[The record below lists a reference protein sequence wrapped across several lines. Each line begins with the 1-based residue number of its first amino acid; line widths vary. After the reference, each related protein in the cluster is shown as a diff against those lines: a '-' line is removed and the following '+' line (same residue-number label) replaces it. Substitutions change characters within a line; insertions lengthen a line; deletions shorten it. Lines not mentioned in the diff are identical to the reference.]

1 MTAHW
6 WHVNCMSVTG
16 RDSGRGGNG
25 GSIHSFEPF
34 LEGFRFSEEVVVV
47 SKPNSAN
54 RFVVEIGKFTC
65 KLHGL
70 NDNNVVFD
78 TDDQIVVWSLGGLAG
93 DDGVAL
99 RLLEEQFAELVGAVP
114 PMDSGLVGF
123 KLVLDTS
130 ALNGDVEDLPHVA
143 VGVDVVAQW
152 HYILLVMRC
161 ARTRARPTMMA
172 KWVASGGCSGSGSSS
187 HCIV

>member
-16 RDSGRGGNG
+16 RDSGSGGNG

-34 LEGFRFSEEVVVV
+34 LEGFGLAEEVVV

-78 TDDQIVVWSLGGLAG
+78 TDDQIVVRSLGGLAG
-93 DDGVAL
+93 DDGVTL
-99 RLLEEQFAELVGAVP
+99 RLLEEQLAELVGAVP

-130 ALNGDVEDLPHVA
+130 AFNGDVEDLPHVA
-143 VGVDVVAQW
+143 VCIDVVAQW
-152 HYILLVMRC
+152 HYILLVMRYT
-161 ARTRARPTMMA
+161 RTRPTMMA
-172 KWVASGGCSGSGSSS
+172 K
-187 HCIV
+187 